1 MPKDDA
7 SQSSA
12 PQRSPWGP
20 ALRHRNFRYFA
31 GGQAISQTGTWMQ
44 YTAMAWLTYE
54 LGHST
59 FVLGLVAFAGQIP
72 TFFLAPIAGV
82 LSDRLNRRQT
92 ILLLQWIAMLQ
103 AGTLSALV
111 WTRQINQWEIIA
123 FSLILG
129 IISAFEVPLRH
140 AFVADLVDDR
150 EDLPGAIAINSAIVN
165 GSRLIGPFV
174 GGLLLATMGEAFCF
188 LVNALTHLP
197 VIAGLFLMR
206 NLASPEPAK
215 TIAVRDGIR
224 EGFRYA
230 IGLPPVYSLLLFMC
244 LVSVMGMQGSVVLPA
259 IVEDLVH
266 AGPDLYGE
274 MTGATGVG
282 AILAGVYLAMR
293 KTIAG
298 IGVRIVLAGFVYG
311 GGMLLFTWTK
321 TPGLMLSIL
330 AITGFA
336 LMLIKAGGNI
346 VLQTLVSE
354 EMRGRVMSFYTM
366 AVLGT
371 APFGSL
377 IAGAI
382 AQFYG
387 PLTSITVSGICCIAG
402 SAAFA
407 WMLPFLRQEAMEM
420 VDLAAAD
427 QPLGDALETPAEFP
441 LPPTEM
447 QLPPQEKT

>member
-1 MPKDDA
+1 MPQDDE
-7 SQSSA
+7 SPTETSA
-12 PQRSPWGP
+12 PVRS
-20 ALRHRNFRYFA
+20 ALRHRNFRFFA

-59 FVLGLVAFAGQIP
+59 IVLGLVAFAGQIP

-82 LSDRLNRRQT
+82 LSDRLDRRRT
-92 ILLLQWIAMLQ
+92 ILLLQWIALLQ
-103 AGTLSALV
+103 AAALSAMV

-129 IISAFEVPLRH
+129 IINAFEVPLRH

-150 EDLPGAIAINSAIVN
+150 QDLPGAIAINSAIVN
-165 GSRLIGPFV
+165 GSRLLGPFV

-188 LVNALTHLP
+188 LVNAITHLP
-197 VIAGLFLMR
+197 VIAGLLAMR
-206 NLASPEPAK
+206 NLKSPVPS
-215 TIAVRDGIR
+215 TTLDVRGGIR
-224 EGFRYA
+224 AGFQYA
-230 IGLPPVYSLLLFMC
+230 IGLPPVYALLAFMC
-244 LVSVMGMQGSVVLPA
+244 LVSIMGMQGSVVLPA

-266 AGPDLYGE
+266 AGPELYGE

-293 KTIAG
+293 KSVAG
-298 IGVRIVLAGFVYG
+298 LGVRIVLAGAVYG

-321 TPGLMLSIL
+321 APHLMLAIL

-336 LMLIKAGGNI
+336 LMLVKAGGNI
-346 VLQTLVSE
+346 VLQTIVSE

-377 IAGAI
+377 IAGTI

-387 PLTSITVSGICCIAG
+387 PLTSITVSGICCLVG

-407 WMLPFLRQEAMEM
+407 WMLPFLRREALENG
-420 VDLAAAD
+420 LSAIRES
-427 QPLGDALETPAEFP
+427 PLGDAMETTAEVP
-441 LPPTEM
+441 ISQRE
-447 QLPPQEKT
+447 QREQR

>member
-1 MPKDDA
+1 MSQDDA
-7 SQSSA
+7 SPSKTPA
-12 PQRSPWGP
+12 PVRS

-59 FVLGLVAFAGQIP
+59 IVLGLVAFAGQIP

-82 LSDRLNRRQT
+82 LSDRLDRRRT
-92 ILLLQWIAMLQ
+92 ILLLQWIALLQ
-103 AGTLSALV
+103 AATLSALV
-111 WTRQINQWEIIA
+111 WSRQINQWEIIA
-123 FSLILG
+123 FSLVLG
-129 IISAFEVPLRH
+129 IVSAFETPLRH

-150 EDLPGAIAINSAIVN
+150 QDLPGAIAINSAIVN
-165 GSRLIGPFV
+165 GSRLVGPFV

-188 LVNALTHLP
+188 MVNAVTHLP
-197 VIAGLFLMR
+197 VIAGLLAMR
-206 NLASPEPAK
+206 NLAKSVPTA
-215 TIAVRDGIR
+215 RLDFRSGIR
-224 EGFRYA
+224 DGFRYA
-230 IGLPPVYSLLLFMC
+230 IGLPPVYALLAFMC
-244 LVSVMGMQGSVVLPA
+244 LVSIMGMQGSVVLPA

-293 KTIAG
+293 KTVHGLG
-298 IGVRIVLAGFVYG
+298 IRIVMAGVIYG
-311 GGMLLFTWTK
+311 GGMLLFTWLSA
-321 TPGLMLSIL
+321 PHLMLAVL
-330 AITGFA
+330 AVTGFA

-346 VLQTLVSE
+346 VLQTIVRE

-377 IAGAI
+377 IAGTI

-387 PLTSITVSGICCIAG
+387 PMTSITVSGIFCLVG

-407 WMLPFLRQEAMEM
+407 WMLPFLRREA
-420 VDLAAAD
+420 LAHLPPEVGEL
-427 QPLGDALETPAEFP
+427 PLGDAMETTAEVP
-441 LPPTEM
+441 LP
-447 QLPPQEKT
+447 QQDKS